1 MGFPNFSEF
10 YLKNEKNLE
19 KWPLKGD
26 ENWYIDMVKSLE
38 FCNLQKIDFF
48 FSYQKKFV
56 KKKLVIMKEKVH

>member
-26 ENWYIDMVKSLE
+26 GNWYIDMVKCLE
-38 FCNLQKIDFF
+38 FWNLQKIGFF
-48 FSYQKKFV
+48 LISKKILY
-56 KKKLVIMKEKVH
+56 KKLVKMKEKVH

>member
-26 ENWYIDMVKSLE
+26 ENWYIDMAKCLE
-38 FCNLQKIDFF
+38 FWNLQKIGFF
-48 FSYQKKFV
+48 LISKKILY
-56 KKKLVIMKEKVH
+56 KKLVKMKEKVH